1 MLGRDIS
8 EIIENEC
15 DILEGASEGKKLGDV
30 CGMVPY
36 NQNDSSTE
44 LSHSAV

>member
-8 EIIENEC
+8 EITKNEC
-15 DILEGASEGKKLGDV
+15 DILEGAFGGKKLGDV
-30 CGMVPY
+30 CRMVPS
-36 NQNDSSTE
+36 NQNGSSTG